1 MSRRLATCVSLLLA
15 LPAVAAAQDRVSL
28 GARAGYH
35 FNAEDFSMGV
45 EAKVPLMGSLSFRPS
60 VDFIFVEIGS
70 YTAYNFDLQYSLT
83 PALYLGGGLAQRQR
97 EVADVSFGRTGGNLF
112 GGFERPGGRV
122 RPFAEGRAFFEDG
135 VVGYALAG
143 FRLTL

>member
-1 MSRRLATCVSLLLA
+1 MFRGLACTVSLLLA
-15 LPAVAAAQDRVSL
+15 LPALAGAQDRVAI

-35 FNAEDFSMGV
+35 FNAEDFSVGV
-45 EAKVPLMGSLSFRPS
+45 EAKVPLMGSLSFRPG
-60 VDFIFVEIGS
+60 VDFILVDIGS

-83 PALYLGGGLAQRQR
+83 PVLYLGGGLAHRQR

-112 GGFERPGGRV
+112 AGFELPGGKL
-122 RPFAEGRAFFEDG
+122 RPFAEGRAFLEDG
-135 VVGYALAG
+135 VVGFVLAG